1 MLTFFNYS
9 IHRIILKITEVSK
22 ALLLLTIKQLENENA
37 IEIKHPPIYRLFLLE
52 HYNAP
57 V

>member
-37 IEIKHPPIYRLFLLE
+37 IEIKHPPIYRLLLLE